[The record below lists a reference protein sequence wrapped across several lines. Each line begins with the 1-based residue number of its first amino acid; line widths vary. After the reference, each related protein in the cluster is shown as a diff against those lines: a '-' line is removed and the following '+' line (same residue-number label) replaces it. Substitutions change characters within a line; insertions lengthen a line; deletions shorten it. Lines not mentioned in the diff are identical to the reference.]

1 MGWAEAAEVLQRA
14 VADEAVPGAVLVA
27 GIGDGPVEAGE
38 PRQILACGRTGQP
51 GPQGLMAPDTV
62 FDLAS
67 LTKVVATLPAVLRL
81 ADQGALS
88 LDDPVCRHLPAFRG
102 EGKDEVTIRRLLA
115 HSSGLP
121 AHRELDRLPGGPR
134 DRIAAVLAEPLVAA
148 PGSTVCYS
156 DLGFILLGEIVS
168 AVAGVPLEQAV
179 AELVLDPLGMTS
191 TRYRPPAD
199 WRPRVA
205 ATEAPPGGDPKVGVV
220 HDENAEAL
228 GGVAGHA
235 GLFSTAADVA
245 RYLTSCW
252 LAEESL
258 VLSRAM
264 RAEAVRC
271 QTEGMDGRRGLGW
284 TLRGDRWDHMSVAWP
299 QTGAG
304 HTGFTGTSVA
314 VDPVS
319 GLWAVLLTN
328 AVHLGRGRS
337 GIIALRR
344 QVHDALAL
352 GTL

>member
-1 MGWAEAAEVLQRA
+1 MGWAEAVDVLQHA
-14 VADEAVPGAVLVA
+14 VADGVVPGAVLAA
-27 GIGDGPVEAGE
+27 GICEGPDAAGE
-38 PRQILACGRTGQP
+38 PQRIVACGLTGQP
-51 GPQGLMAPDTV
+51 GAAGRMTPDTV

-81 ADQGALS
+81 ADEGALS
-88 LDDPVCRHLPAFRG
+88 LDDPVHRHLPAFAG
-102 EGKDEVTIRRLLA
+102 AGKDEVTVRLLLA

-121 AHRELDRLPGGPR
+121 AHRELDRLPGGPQ
-134 DRIAAVLAEPLVAA
+134 DRVAAVLAEPLAAA

-156 DLGFILLGEIVS
+156 DLGFVLLGEVVA
-168 AVAGVPLEQAV
+168 AVAGAPLERAV
-179 AELVLDPLGMTS
+179 AELVLDPLGMAS

-205 ATEAPPGGDPKVGVV
+205 ATEAPPGGGPKVGVV

-235 GLFSTAADVA
+235 GLFGTAVDVA
-245 RYLTSCW
+245 RYLGSCW

-258 VLSRAM
+258 VLSRAV
-264 RAEAVRC
+264 RTEAVRC
-271 QTEGMDGRRGLGW
+271 QTEGLDGRRGLGW

-299 QTGAG
+299 RTGAG

-314 VDPVS
+314 VDPVT

-337 GIIALRR
+337 GIVALRR

-352 GTL
+352 GPL